1 MWKRKLQHFKD
12 IFRTKVPDTMPM
24 RSAGS
29 VPAVRDSAN
38 AVKAT
43 DGAAQTPAFSVLT
56 PDGGVL
62 IPVINDS
69 IPQKR

>member
-12 IFRTKVPDTMPM
+12 IFRTKVPDAMPM
-24 RSAGS
+24 RSAGL
-29 VPAVRDSAN
+29 VPAVSDSAN

-43 DGAAQTPAFSVLT
+43 DGAVKAPAVSVLT

>member
-12 IFRTKVPDTMPM
+12 IFSTKVPDTMPM

-38 AVKAT
+38 AVKAPY
-43 DGAAQTPAFSVLT
+43 GAAQTPAVSVLT

-69 IPQKR
+69 ISQKR

>member
-43 DGAAQTPAFSVLT
+43 DGAAQTPTVNVLT
-56 PDGGVL
+56 PDGSVL

-69 IPQKR
+69 IPQKQ